1 MLAKQRD
8 EELRSVDERY
18 GLVTQAMADLFADA
32 SKKSVKAIQDII
44 SKYEALVKYMEGH
57 KGTASENE
65 LAMFGLSQDDIN
77 KILNGEV
84 SIKELT
90 DRLKELK
97 GELKDRSP
105 YQSFIGNMRTI
116 IDLFKQAKNSA
127 DLGNAISSMTA
138 EINQFLPSLKEFG
151 ANIANIFGADDSKFQ
166 GIMDSLGGL
175 TTAGNGIG
183 QIMSGD
189 IVGGVM
195 TSVGGISKI
204 VSAIDV
210 LFGADYSAYNKLVEE
225 YNGLIDV
232 WDELIDKKREYI
244 NESYGVE
251 AYKAGEEAERLLAN
265 EMDAWRRLGRE
276 RVNSGAST
284 GSHSIGVRTRKKMT
298 ADDWASVQRALGTTD
313 LGGRLEGLYDLSSEQ
328 LQKLKE
334 EAPAFWA
341 KMDGDMR
348 KYLQN
353 IIDGAEQLED
363 IQNAVNKQ
371 LTNTSFDAVYDSF
384 KSSLSDM
391 DKSAYEFSRDFEKYM
406 FDAMLS
412 TEIDAKFRDRIK
424 KWYEDF
430 AKANEDSNISSSEM
444 ATLKT
449 QWEQLAREGV
459 ELREQLRAVT
469 GYGSSAEGSATYS
482 ATQTFT
488 QEQGDVLNGRLSQ
501 IQMGVRQEVVIGEQI
516 VENLKSMASVA
527 SNTQATNTAVLE
539 IRNMMINTNSYL
551 ETVARYSKATY
562 TEVTEKLET
571 ITNKVREL

>member
-1 MLAKQRD
+1 M
-8 EELRSVDERY
+8 
-18 GLVTQAMADLFADA
+18 
-32 SKKSVKAIQDII
+32 
-44 SKYEALVKYMEGH
+44 
-57 KGTASENE
+57 
-65 LAMFGLSQDDIN
+65 
-77 KILNGEV
+77 
-84 SIKELT
+84 
-90 DRLKELK
+90 
-97 GELKDRSP
+97 
-105 YQSFIGNMRTI
+105 
-116 IDLFKQAKNSA
+116 
-127 DLGNAISSMTA
+127 
-138 EINQFLPSLKEFG
+138 
-151 ANIANIFGADDSKFQ
+151 
-166 GIMDSLGGL
+166 
-175 TTAGNGIG
+175 
-183 QIMSGD
+183 
-189 IVGGVM
+189 
-195 TSVGGISKI
+195 
-204 VSAIDV
+204 
-210 LFGADYSAYNKLVEE
+210 
-225 YNGLIDV
+225 
-232 WDELIDKKREYI
+232 
-244 NESYGVE
+244 
-251 AYKAGEEAERLLAN
+251 
-265 EMDAWRRLGRE
+265 
-276 RVNSGAST
+276 
-284 GSHSIGVRTRKKMT
+284 
-298 ADDWASVQRALGTTD
+298 
-313 LGGRLEGLYDLSSEQ
+313 
-328 LQKLKE
+328 KE